1 MHSSQGSDFLA
12 SSSKRRQKGSP
23 VLSLLN
29 SHMVMYATA
38 RFWAQVKAVGVF
50 LVGVQQNRRL
60 PIQPAC
66 MPRPCVSLQD
76 PLSPHHRS
84 PPRLQPAFTLH
95 ATCGILNLTTLLTT
109 PSEMPTT
116 LLRATF
122 GQHFVSRLSGA
133 AFLIATRRNSCW
145 LHFLLKDR
153 SEKLK
158 SARMSDHLTPT
169 CKYLI
174 SVNHIAQPFILLLC
188 SP

>member
-1 MHSSQGSDFLA
+1 MQCSPLIVEFPHGHVRHGQILGA
-12 SSSKRRQKGSP
+12 GEGRRR
-23 VLSLLN
+23 LSCRC
-29 SHMVMYATA
+29 STKQATA
-38 RFWAQVKAVGVF
+38 H
-50 LVGVQQNRRL
+50 
-60 PIQPAC
+60 PAC
-66 MPRPCVSLQD
+66 VHAASMCLLTRPS
-76 PLSPHHRS
+76 PPPPHHQPS

-95 ATCGILNLTTLLTT
+95 ATCGMLDLNTLLPT

-116 LLRATF
+116 LLHAIF
-122 GQHFVSRLSGA
+122 GEHFVSRLSGA

-158 SARMSDHLTPT
+158 SARMNDRLTPT

-174 SVNHIAQPFILLLC
+174 SVNHIAQPLILLLC